1 MAKNLEHIATEDLQ
15 YLNVLKVALLA
26 FIGGA
31 APKVAVEFGRR
42 VIPANVKPSFAEL
55 EDLFRQGKK

>member
-1 MAKNLEHIATEDLQ
+1 MEHSAMEQLQ
-15 YLNVLKVALLA
+15 YLTVLKVSLLS

-42 VIPANVKPSFAEL
+42 VIPTEVRPTFL
-55 EDLFRQGKK
+55 EVEEAFRQAKK